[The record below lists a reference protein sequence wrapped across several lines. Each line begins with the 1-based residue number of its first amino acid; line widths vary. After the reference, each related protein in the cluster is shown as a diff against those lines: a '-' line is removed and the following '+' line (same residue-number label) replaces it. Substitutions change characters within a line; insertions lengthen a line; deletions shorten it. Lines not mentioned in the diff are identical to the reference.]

1 MPDKPT
7 SRMEADIREILE
19 RVDLP
24 DGPPPPKEVKG
35 VPVHSDPKGKRPTH
49 LRLVRTAPRRRGL
62 ASLPPVAWFGVAI
75 VLTLVALFTSSRSQ
89 NITLILAIAA
99 IAALIVPLF
108 LRRTPSAGDTR
119 GPGSIT
125 PTSRTWRGRDI
136 DLAPPG
142 GSNATDRVRRWIDR
156 SRNGR

>member
-1 MPDKPT
+1 
-7 SRMEADIREILE
+7 MEDDIREILE

-24 DGPPPPKEVKG
+24 DGPPPPKEIKG
-35 VPVHSDPKGKRPTH
+35 VPVYAERKGKRPTH
-49 LRLVRTAPRRRGL
+49 LRLVRNTPRRRGL
-62 ASLPPVAWFGVAI
+62 ANMPPVAWFGLAI
-75 VLTLVALFTSSRSQ
+75 AFTLVALFTSSRSQ

-108 LRRTPSAGDTR
+108 LRRTPSPTDTR

-125 PTSRTWRGRDI
+125 PTSKTWRGRDI
-136 DLAPPG
+136 DLTPQRG
-142 GSNATDRVRRWIDR
+142 DSATDRVRRWIDR